1 MSARSVPLFIAI
13 SLCDWA
19 WAGFITGV
27 EPPFEACSGHFNA
40 PCSNF
45 HIARAVT
52 LVADALEAA
61 PGAPELSTTP
71 PLSGGVVLG
80 HALVQRPER
89 DCGGVFHG
97 AVALLV
103 AVFQQ
108 DLMRWGRAHI

>member
-1 MSARSVPLFIAI
+1 MWLF
-13 SLCDWA
+13 WA
-19 WAGFITGV
+19 ASRDV
-27 EPPFEACSGHFNA
+27 VACHG
-40 PCSNF
+40 
-45 HIARAVT
+45 AVV
-52 LVADALEAA
+52 VAVGEGRG
-61 PGAPELSTTP
+61 PWF
-71 PLSGGVVLG
+71 SGGVVLG